1 MGPAASPMSE
11 MVPNTP
17 IAAPRPRVEAIS
29 ALAHRAIAA
38 MPRPRSGA
46 TARTPRGFRSERS
59 SEAQLFRTIAI
70 GVAEPDN
77 LGVDRQEA
85 ESAVAMRIGGVATNP
100 ARSSRTR
107 RPRRPTLLP
116 VVPRGDRHRA
126 ATPRQGARPV
136 RSRRR
141 EDTSPLLK
149 LLLGLVLIAA
159 ALKASGVE
167 VVEMQVVGG
176 RL

>member
-29 ALAHRAIAA
+29 ALAHGATAA

-59 SEAQLFRTIAI
+59 SQAQLFRSIAI

-85 ESAVAMRIGGVATNP
+85 ESAVAKVHNGFDAGG
-100 ARSSRTR
+100 
-107 RPRRPTLLP
+107 
-116 VVPRGDRHRA
+116 DED
-126 ATPRQGARPV
+126 
-136 RSRRR
+136 RRR
-141 EDTSPLLK
+141 RDEPREVLANSPPP
-149 LLLGLVLIAA
+149 AA
-159 ALKASGVE
+159 N
-167 VVEMQVVGG
+167 VVAYCSE
-176 RL
+176 R

>member
-29 ALAHRAIAA
+29 ALAHRATAA

-85 ESAVAMRIGGVATNP
+85 ESAVAKVHNGFDAGG
-100 ARSSRTR
+100 
-107 RPRRPTLLP
+107 
-116 VVPRGDRHRA
+116 DED
-126 ATPRQGARPV
+126 
-136 RSRRR
+136 RRR
-141 EDTSPLLK
+141 RDEPREVLANSPPP
-149 LLLGLVLIAA
+149 AA
-159 ALKASGVE
+159 N
-167 VVEMQVVGG
+167 VVACCSE
-176 RL
+176 R

>member
-85 ESAVAMRIGGVATNP
+85 ESAVAKVHNGFDAGGDEDRGRRDEPREVLANSPPPAANVVACCSE
-100 ARSSRTR
+100 R
-107 RPRRPTLLP
+107 
-116 VVPRGDRHRA
+116 
-126 ATPRQGARPV
+126 
-136 RSRRR
+136 
-141 EDTSPLLK
+141 
-149 LLLGLVLIAA
+149 
-159 ALKASGVE
+159 
-167 VVEMQVVGG
+167 
-176 RL
+176 